1 MYEFTPVQIWT
12 LNFPDS
18 YNPPPPAPES
28 SSQPV
33 CSRNGRFNFWAKDG
47 KAVMFMTETQ
57 IKAQEAKD
65 FKDRQ
70 AKRARAKV
78 HDTVSAYRKIWFW
91 W

>member
-1 MYEFTPVQIWT
+1 MG
-12 LNFPDS
+12 
-18 YNPPPPAPES
+18 
-28 SSQPV
+28 
-33 CSRNGRFNFWAKDG
+33 GRFNFWAKDG

-78 HDTVSAYRKIWFW
+78 HENDNNAIEGDCTPLTKDAVSCRI
-91 W
+91 

>member
-1 MYEFTPVQIWT
+1 MILIYLFHI
-12 LNFPDS
+12 
-18 YNPPPPAPES
+18 
-28 SSQPV
+28 V
-33 CSRNGRFNFWAKDG
+33 CCCGGGGGRFNFWAKDG

-78 HDTVSAYRKIWFW
+78 RRARRHGKAQNVMSYLNRRSGSFLPRPR
-91 W
+91 